1 MATPDD
7 QDPGSHGVHGTT
19 RDDGKMQ
26 EEPEGSDGP
35 DEQEWAERTETGADA
50 S

>member
-1 MATPDD
+1 MATPDEEN
-7 QDPGSHGVHGTT
+7 PGSHGVHGTT

-26 EEPEGSDGP
+26 EEPEASEGP
-35 DEQEWAERTETGADA
+35 DEAAWADQTETGADA